1 MQHCCILYYLQ
12 LQKQYKLA
20 AFFFQLE
27 LPIVTEAMMAIIPAH
42 RAHINKLFAA
52 GSLLSYSVSQSRSF
66 IWCVINTETEQDAF
80 EIVLSFPLYPFYTD
94 VVCHPLLFHN
104 TLPTALPGMSLN

>member
-1 MQHCCILYYLQ
+1 MLHPLLFTTTKKQHT
-12 LQKQYKLA
+12 LA

-27 LPIVTEAMMAIIPAH
+27 LPVITEAMMAIIPAH

-52 GSLLSYSVSQSRSF
+52 GSLLSYSVSQSRSY

>member
-1 MQHCCILYYLQ
+1 MQQSCIPSIFSII
-12 LQKQYKLA
+12 KHRILA

-27 LPIVTEAMMAIIPAH
+27 LPVITEEMMDTIPVH

-52 GSLLSYSVSQSRSF
+52 GCLLSYSVSQSRSF
-66 IWCVINTETEQDAF
+66 IWCVVNTETEQDAL

-104 TLPTALPGMSLN
+104 TLPTALPGISLN